1 MLHRLGTLLRDYDRA
16 VISCPAERKPD
27 WAQMLKGGNILGE
40 IIVPELDPMAPLA
53 VQSYRGTPTLV
64 LSRGPLYLATRAEQ
78 RLMDIPLTLQV
89 LSLLSS
95 LIPVVANP
103 SKMVLPHP

>member
-16 VISCPAERKPD
+16 VISCPAERKAD

-64 LSRGPLYLATRAEQ
+64 VSRGPLNLAHRPQTRLLNIA
-78 RLMDIPLTLQV
+78 LTFPWLLLLTQLPAQV
-89 LSLLSS
+89 
-95 LIPVVANP
+95 A
-103 SKMVLPHP
+103 